1 MKIKVEYEN
10 KVLKIEK
17 GIKVIDLLK
26 EEIENAKIEV
36 IACMCNNEVRSL
48 NLELTEDCKLEL
60 IDLNSKNGMM
70 VYIRGIMYI
79 MSKALNE
86 LYPEA
91 LLTVNYQL
99 SNAMFCEL
107 DNMKMTDEMINN
119 IHARMQEIIDKNL
132 EIRKVKMTLEEAKEF
147 YEKENTLKGKLQID
161 TDNKFGAS
169 LYYCE
174 DYYNYF
180 FGVMPISTG
189 YTKIYDIVKYKD
201 GFIVRY
207 PNWKTPTELSTF
219 VENKKLLST
228 LDEYEDIYKLIGIN
242 TIYKLNKEVKKDGA
256 LDAILLTEALHEK
269 KIAQMADNIAK
280 DRKIKVVLIA
290 GPSSSGK
297 TTFAKRL
304 GMQLR
309 LNGIKPVTIS
319 VDNYFVEREEN
330 PKDELGNYDFECIE
344 ALDTKLFNEH
354 LVKLLNGEEIQVP
367 TFDFTVGTK
376 RYNGET
382 MKLGD
387 DEILVIEGIHCLN
400 DKLTSSVPKE
410 QKYKIYISAL
420 TVLNIDYYNRISTT
434 DTRLIR
440 RIVRDNQFRGYSAKH
455 TIKMWY
461 SVNRGEEKYIYPFQE
476 EANSMFNSSLIY
488 ELGVLK
494 DYALPLLKEIKN
506 TDPEYAEATR
516 LIRLLSYFESIPE
529 ENISKISLI
538 REFIGG
544 SLLAY

>member
-1 MKIKVEYEN
+1 MKVTYETNELEVQKGTKVNE
-10 KVLKIEK
+10 
-17 GIKVIDLLK
+17 LLK
-26 EEIENAKIEV
+26 HEIANAKYEV

-48 NLELTEDCKLEL
+48 DFELTDSCKVEL

-70 VYIRGIMYI
+70 IYIRGIMYI
-79 MSKALNE
+79 MAKALNE

-107 DNMKMTDEMINN
+107 DNMHVTEEMIDEVRK
-119 IHARMQEIIDKNL
+119 RMQEIIDKDL
-132 EIRKVKMTLEEAKEF
+132 EIRKVKMSLKEAKAF
-147 YEKENTLKGKLQID
+147 YEKEDTLKGRIQID
-161 TDNKFGAS
+161 NNNEEGAS

-174 DYYNYF
+174 EYYNYF

-207 PNWKTPTELSTF
+207 PNWKKPTELIPF

-242 TIYKLNKEVKKDGA
+242 TIYRLNNEVKKDGA
-256 LDAILLTEALHEK
+256 IDPILLSEALHEK
-269 KIAQMADNIAK
+269 KIAGIADNIAK
-280 DRKIKVVLIA
+280 NRNVKMVLIA

-309 LNGIKPVTIS
+309 LNGLKPVTIS
-319 VDNYFVEREEN
+319 VDNYFVERDQN
-330 PKDELGNYDFECIE
+330 PKDEFGNYDFECIE
-344 ALDTKLFNEH
+344 ALDTELFNDH
-354 LVKLLNGEEIQVP
+354 LLKLLNGEEVEMP

-376 RYNGET
+376 KYNGNT
-382 MKLGD
+382 MKLAD

-400 DKLTSSVPKE
+400 DKLTSSIPKE

-440 RIVRDNQFRGYSAKH
+440 RIVRDHQFRGYSAKH

-461 SVNRGEEKYIYPFQE
+461 SVNRGEEKYIFPFQE
-476 EANSMFNSSLIY
+476 EADSMFNSSLIY

-494 DYALPLLKEIKN
+494 DYAIPLLEEIQN
-506 TDPEYAEATR
+506 TELEKSEARR
-516 LIRLLSYFESIPE
+516 LIKLLKYFESIPE
-529 ENISKISLI
+529 ENIEKTSLI

-544 SLLAY
+544 SLLAD

>member
-1 MKIKVEYEN
+1 MKITYEN
-10 KVLKIEK
+10 QNLEAESGMTVYALLENE
-17 GIKVIDLLK
+17 IK
-26 EEIENAKIEV
+26 NAKTEV
-36 IACMCNNEVRSL
+36 IACKVNNEVRSL
-48 NLELTEDCKLEL
+48 NLKLTEDANIEL
-60 IDLNSKNGMM
+60 IDLNCKDGMM
-70 VYIRGIMYI
+70 IYIRGIMYI
-79 MSKALNE
+79 MAKALNE

-107 DNMKMTDEMINN
+107 DNMEMTEEMIENV
-119 IHARMQEIIDKNL
+119 HKRMGQIIEQDL
-132 EIRKVKMTLEEAKEF
+132 EIRKVKMTREEAEAF
-147 YEKENTLKGKLQID
+147 YEKEKTLKGRIQIAQD
-161 TDNKFGAS
+161 TPYGAS

-174 DYYNYF
+174 DYFNYF

-189 YTKIYDIVKYKD
+189 YTKVYDLVKYKD

-207 PNWKTPTELSTF
+207 PNWKTPTKLSPF
-219 VENKKLLST
+219 VENKKLVAT
-228 LDEYEDIYKLIGIN
+228 LDEYEDIYKSIGIN
-242 TIYKLNKEVKKDGA
+242 TIYKLNKEAGKDDA
-256 LDAILLTEALHEK
+256 QDAILLSESLHEK
-269 KIAQMADNIAK
+269 KIADLADHIANDK
-280 DRKIKVVLIA
+280 QVKVVLIA

-304 GMQLR
+304 GFQLR
-309 LNGIKPVTIS
+309 LNGLKPVTIS

-344 ALDTKLFNEH
+344 ALDVKLFNEH
-354 LVKLLNGEEIQVP
+354 LVKLLKGEEIEVP
-367 TFDFTVGTK
+367 TFDFTVGHK
-376 RYNGET
+376 KYNGET
-382 MKLGD
+382 MKLAE
-387 DEILVIEGIHCLN
+387 DEVLVIEGIHCLN
-400 DKLTSSVPKE
+400 DKLTSAIPKE

-461 SVNRGEEKYIYPFQE
+461 SVNRGEERYIYPYQE
-476 EANSMFNSSLIY
+476 EADSMFNSSLIY

-494 DYALPLLKEIKN
+494 DYALPLLKQITN
-506 TDPEYAEATR
+506 TEPEYAEATR

-529 ENISKISLI
+529 DAIPKTSLI

-544 SLLAY
+544 SLLAD

>member
-1 MKIKVEYEN
+1 MQLHGITVYE
-10 KVLKIEK
+10 
-17 GIKVIDLLK
+17 LLK
-26 EEIENAKIEV
+26 EEIKNAKTEV

-48 NLELTEDCKLEL
+48 NLKLTENSKVEL
-60 IDLNSKNGMM
+60 IDLNSKDGMM
-70 VYIRGIMYI
+70 IYIRGIMYI
-79 MSKALNE
+79 AAKALND

-107 DNMKMTDEMINN
+107 ENMKVTEEMIQN
-119 IHARMQEIIDKNL
+119 IHRKMGEIIDKDL
-132 EIRKVKMTLEEAKEF
+132 EIRKVKMTVKEAQEF
-147 YEKENTLKGKLQID
+147 YEKEKTLKGRIQID
-161 TDNKFGAS
+161 TETSFGAS

-174 DYYNYF
+174 EYFNYF

-189 YTKIYDIVKYKD
+189 YTKIYDIVKYRD

-207 PNWKTPTELSTF
+207 PNWKTPTKLSPF
-219 VENKKLLST
+219 VENKKLVST

-242 TIYKLNKEVKKDGA
+242 TIYKLNREVKKDNA
-256 LDAILLTEALHEK
+256 QDAILLSESLHEK
-269 KIAQMADNIAK
+269 KIAELADNIAK
-280 DRKIKVVLIA
+280 NKQVKVVLIA

-304 GMQLR
+304 GIQLR
-309 LNGIKPVTIS
+309 LNGLKPVTIS
-319 VDNYFVEREEN
+319 VDNYFVEREDN
-330 PKDELGNYDFECIE
+330 PKDENGNYDFECIE
-344 ALDTKLFNEH
+344 ALDINLFNEH
-354 LVKLLNGEEIQVP
+354 LLKLLNGEEIKVP
-367 TFDFTVGTK
+367 TFDFTTGHK
-376 RYNGET
+376 KYNGET
-382 MKLGD
+382 MKLAD

-400 DKLTSSVPKE
+400 DRLTNSISKE

-440 RIVRDNQFRGYSAKH
+440 RIVRDNQFRGYSATH

-461 SVNRGEEKYIYPFQE
+461 SVNRGEERYIYPFQE

-494 DYALPLLKEIKN
+494 DYALQLLKEIKN
-506 TDPEYAEATR
+506 TQPEYAEATR
-516 LIRLLSYFESIPE
+516 LIRLLSYFESIPQE
-529 ENISKISLI
+529 AIPKTSLI

-544 SLLAY
+544 SLLAD

>member
-1 MKIKVEYEN
+1 MIKITYEN
-10 KVLKIEK
+10 QNLEAESGMTVYALLENE
-17 GIKVIDLLK
+17 IK
-26 EEIENAKIEV
+26 NAQTEV
-36 IACMCNNEVRSL
+36 IACKVNNEVRSL
-48 NLELTEDCKLEL
+48 NLKLTEDANIEL
-60 IDLNSKNGMM
+60 IDLNCKDGMM
-70 VYIRGIMYI
+70 IYIRGIMYI
-79 MSKALNE
+79 MAKALNE

-107 DNMKMTDEMINN
+107 DNMEMTEEMIENV
-119 IHARMQEIIDKNL
+119 HKRMGQIIEQDL
-132 EIRKVKMTLEEAKEF
+132 EIRKVKMTREEAEEF
-147 YEKENTLKGKLQID
+147 YEKEKTLKGRIQIAQD
-161 TDNKFGAS
+161 TPYGAS

-174 DYYNYF
+174 DYFNYF

-189 YTKIYDIVKYKD
+189 YTKVYDLVKYKD

-207 PNWKTPTELSTF
+207 PNWKTPTKLSPF
-219 VENKKLLST
+219 VENKKLVAT
-228 LDEYEDIYKLIGIN
+228 LDEYEDIYKSIGIN
-242 TIYKLNKEVKKDGA
+242 TIYKLNKEAGKDDA
-256 LDAILLTEALHEK
+256 QDAILLSESLHEK
-269 KIAQMADNIAK
+269 KIADLADHIANDK
-280 DRKIKVVLIA
+280 QVKVVLIA

-304 GMQLR
+304 GFQLR
-309 LNGIKPVTIS
+309 LNGLKPVTIS

-344 ALDTKLFNEH
+344 ALDVKLFNEH
-354 LVKLLNGEEIQVP
+354 LVKLLKGEEIEVP
-367 TFDFTVGTK
+367 TFDFTVGHK
-376 RYNGET
+376 KYNGET
-382 MKLGD
+382 MKLAE
-387 DEILVIEGIHCLN
+387 DEVLVIEGIHCLN
-400 DKLTSSVPKE
+400 DKLTSAIPKE

-461 SVNRGEEKYIYPFQE
+461 SVNRGEERYIYPYQE
-476 EANSMFNSSLIY
+476 EADSMFNSSLIY

-494 DYALPLLKEIKN
+494 DYALPLLKQITN
-506 TDPEYAEATR
+506 TEPEYAEATR
-516 LIRLLSYFESIPE
+516 LIRLLSYFESIPQDA
-529 ENISKISLI
+529 IPKTSLI

-544 SLLAY
+544 SLLAD

>member
-1 MKIKVEYEN
+1 MKIKYEN
-10 KVLKIEK
+10 KELEVKSSV
-17 GIKVIDLLK
+17 KVIDLLK
-26 EEIENAKIEV
+26 DEIQNAKTEV

-48 NLELTEDCKLEL
+48 NLELYEDAKIEL
-60 IDLNSKNGMM
+60 IDLNSKDGMM

-79 MSKALNE
+79 MAKALNE

-91 LLTVNYQL
+91 LLNINYQL

-107 DNMKMTDEMINN
+107 DNMKVTNEMIDK
-119 IHARMQEIIDKNL
+119 IHSRMQEIIDKDL
-132 EIRKVKMTLEEAKEF
+132 EIRKVKMTKEEAIKF
-147 YEKENTLKGKLQID
+147 YEKENTIKGRVQID
-161 TDNKFGAS
+161 TEHEYGAS

-180 FGVMPISTG
+180 FGVMPVSTG
-189 YTKIYDIVKYKD
+189 YTKLYDIVKYKG

-207 PNWKTPTELSTF
+207 PNWKTPTKLVPF
-219 VENKKLLST
+219 IENKKLLAT
-228 LDEYEDIYKLIGIN
+228 LEDYDEIYRTIGID
-242 TIYKLNKEVKKDGA
+242 TIYTLNRETKKNGA
-256 LDAILLTEALHEK
+256 LDAILLSEALHEK
-269 KIAQMADNIAK
+269 KISDLADNIAK
-280 DRKIKVVLIA
+280 NKNVKVVLIA

-319 VDNYFVEREEN
+319 VDNYFVERKDT
-330 PKDELGNYDFECIE
+330 PKDEFGNYDFECIE

-382 MKLGD
+382 MKLAN

-400 DKLTSSVPKE
+400 DKLTASISKN

-440 RIVRDNQFRGYSAKH
+440 RIVRDNQYRGYSAKH

-461 SVNRGEEKYIYPFQE
+461 SVNRGEEQYIYPFQE
-476 EANSMFNSSLIY
+476 EADSMFNSSLIY

-494 DYALPLLKEIKN
+494 DYAIPLLKEIKN
-506 TDPEYAEATR
+506 SEPEYAEACR
-516 LIRLLSYFESIPE
+516 LIRLLTYFKSIPSD
-529 ENISKISLI
+529 NISKTSLI

-544 SLLAY
+544 SLLA

>member
-1 MKIKVEYEN
+1 MKVTYEN
-10 KVLKIEK
+10 KVFEVEK
-17 GIKVIDLLK
+17 GTKVIDLLK
-26 EEIENAKIEV
+26 EEIDNAKNEV

-48 NLELTEDCKLEL
+48 NLELQEDSKLEL
-60 IDLNSKNGMM
+60 IDLNSKDGMM

-79 MSKALNE
+79 MAKALNE
-86 LYPEA
+86 LYPDA
-91 LLTVNYQL
+91 FLTVNYQL

-107 DNMKMTDEMINN
+107 VNMKVTDEMISN
-119 IHARMQEIIDKNL
+119 IRARMQEIIDKDL
-132 EIRKVKMTLEEAKEF
+132 EIRKVKMTLEEAKAF
-147 YEKENTLKGKLQID
+147 YKKEDTLIGKIQID
-161 TDNKFGAS
+161 TENEYGAS

-174 DYYNYF
+174 EYFNYF

-189 YTKIYDIVKYKD
+189 YTKIFDIVKYKD

-207 PNWKTPTELSTF
+207 PNWKTPTILTPF
-219 VENKKLLST
+219 VENKKLLAT

-242 TIYKLNKEVKKDGA
+242 TIYKLNRETQKDGA
-256 LDAILLTEALHEK
+256 TDAILLSEALHEK
-269 KIAQMADNIAK
+269 KIAMIADSIAK
-280 DRKIKVVLIA
+280 DKSVKVVLIA

-319 VDNYFVEREEN
+319 VDNYFVEREQN
-330 PKDELGNYDFECIE
+330 PKDEFGNYDFECIE
-344 ALDTKLFNEH
+344 ALDIELFNKH
-354 LVKLLNGEEIQVP
+354 LVQLLNGEEIQVP
-367 TFDFTVGTK
+367 TFDFTIGSK
-376 RYNGET
+376 KYNGET
-382 MKLGD
+382 MKLAK
-387 DEILVIEGIHCLN
+387 DEILIIEGIHCLN
-400 DKLTSSVPKE
+400 DKLTISIPKE

-420 TVLNIDYYNRISTT
+420 TILNIDYYNRISTT

-440 RIVRDNQFRGYSAKH
+440 RIVRDHQFRGYNAKH

-461 SVNRGEEKYIYPFQE
+461 SVNRGEERYIYPFQE
-476 EANSMFNSSLIY
+476 EADSMFNSSLIY

-494 DYALPLLKEIKN
+494 DYAIPLLKEIKN
-506 TDPEYAEATR
+506 TEPEYAEACR

-529 ENISKISLI
+529 ENISKTSLI

-544 SLLAY
+544 SLLAD